1 MKKIENNEI
10 TSTSTLIDAALTLTQ
25 SRRDLGMD
33 MNLFMFSFMNEF
45 LFFCRGP
52 SLQRIPIREEEEA
65 EDHPHSGSARDL
77 HLLRR
82 RHRGGV
88 RLPQCNGH
96 SQYV

>member
-45 LFFCRGP
+45 LF
-52 SLQRIPIREEEEA
+52 L
-65 EDHPHSGSARDL
+65 
-77 HLLRR
+77 
-82 RHRGGV
+82 
-88 RLPQCNGH
+88 
-96 SQYV
+96 